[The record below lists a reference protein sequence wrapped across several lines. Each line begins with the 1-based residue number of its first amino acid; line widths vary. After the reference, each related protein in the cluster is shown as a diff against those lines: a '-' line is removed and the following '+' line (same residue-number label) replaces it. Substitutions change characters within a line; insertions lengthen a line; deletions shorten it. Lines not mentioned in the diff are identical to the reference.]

1 MTFHAPDWNAPL
13 DPQVYMD
20 KASPLATAKGM
31 FFSMVQRELKKAGKL
46 SQVATAEPTY
56 RAFKDYPYID
66 LLKLEVDAC
75 AALFPKTPL
84 REGLR
89 RLGHCVFPMFLE
101 HMIGRVLFG
110 VVGRDPQQLLRLAA
124 KGYAVAASHG
134 SATAL
139 EVNGTSG
146 VLRLE
151 NVCNFPTAFHVGVVE
166 GTLKHLDLRREVE
179 YQEHALFDVDIR
191 ASWR

>member
-1 MTFHAPDWNAPL
+1 MTFRAPDWNAPL
-13 DPQVYMD
+13 DPGIYID
-20 KASPLATAKGM
+20 RASPVATAKGM
-31 FFSMVQRELKKAGKL
+31 FFVMVQRELRKVGKL
-46 SQVATAEPTY
+46 EGVAAAAPTY
-56 RAFKDYPYID
+56 RAFKDYPYVD
-66 LLKLEVDAC
+66 LLKLEVA
-75 AALFPKTPL
+75 ASEALFPGESL

-134 SATAL
+134 TAEAL

-146 VLRLE
+146 VLRLK

-166 GTLKHLDLRREVE
+166 GTLKHLELRREVE
-179 YQEHALFDVDIR
+179 YDERALFDVDIR

>member
-1 MTFHAPDWNAPL
+1 MPFVTPDWDAPI
-13 DPQVYMD
+13 DPQLYIQ
-20 KASPLATAKGM
+20 KASPMATAKGM
-31 FFSMVQRELKKAGKL
+31 FFAMVQRELKKAGKL
-46 SQVATAEPTY
+46 SRVASAAPTY
-56 RAFKDYPYID
+56 RAFKDYPYVD

-75 AALFPKTPL
+75 AELYPQASL

-89 RLGHCVFPMFLE
+89 RLGHCVFPMFLDQ
-101 HMIGRVLFG
+101 MIGRVLFG

-124 KGYAVAASHG
+124 KGYAIAASHG
-134 SATAL
+134 TGKAL

-146 VLRLE
+146 ILRLE

-179 YQEHALFDVDIR
+179 IEEHSLFDVDIR

>member
-1 MTFHAPDWNAPL
+1 MPFVAPDWNAPL
-13 DPQVYMD
+13 DPQVYIER
-20 KASPLATAKGM
+20 AAPLATAKGM
-31 FFSMVQRELKKAGKL
+31 FFAMVQRELKKAGKL
-46 SQVATAEPTY
+46 SRVSSAEPIF
-56 RAFKDYPYID
+56 RAFKDYPYVD
-66 LLKLEVDAC
+66 LLKLEVEAC
-75 AALFPKTPL
+75 EALFPKVSL

-134 SATAL
+134 TAKAL

-151 NVCNFPTAFHVGVVE
+151 NVYNFPTAFHVGVVE
-166 GTLKHLDLRREVE
+166 GTLKHLDLRRT
-179 YQEHALFDVDIR
+179 QSGSPRGH
-191 ASWR
+191 